1 VLATRVDGAA
11 GARRIATHLAEALNA
26 PFALDGL
33 PVDVSASIGI
43 ALQPERGGDGA
54 ALLRQAEVAMY
65 DAKQRGD
72 QIAVYGPDAAHHSP
86 DRLSLLADLRHAL
99 RADMADDGITLYY
112 QPQIAIA
119 TGEVVGVE
127 ALLRWQ
133 HPDRGLVRPEELI
146 RVAEP
151 TPVMRLLTGRV
162 LREVIAQLAAWRAT
176 GHPVRVSVNVSV
188 RDLHVGDIAD
198 EIQDLL
204 RRYAVPADLL
214 QLEITE
220 SALMADPHRVLNT
233 ITRLDRMGLA
243 ISLDDFG
250 TGYSS
255 LQHLRR
261 LPLSEVKIDRSFV
274 LGMATDRGDAA
285 IVRSVIDLAEALGL
299 RVVAEGV
306 EDERTWRLLA
316 AAGCHAAQGWFH
328 ARPMPA
334 ADLTVWLG
342 RYRPLRPGT
351 TKPQPAPSR

>member
-1 VLATRVDGAA
+1 
-11 GARRIATHLAEALNA
+11 
-26 PFALDGL
+26 
-33 PVDVSASIGI
+33 
-43 ALQPERGGDGA
+43 
-54 ALLRQAEVAMY
+54 MY

-72 QIAVYGPDAAHHSP
+72 QVAVYGPDAAHHSP
-86 DRLSLLADLRHAL
+86 DRLALLADLRRAL
-99 RADMADDGITLYY
+99 REDASGIMLVY

-133 HPDRGLVRPEELI
+133 HPERGLVGPEELI

-162 LREVIAQLAAWRAT
+162 LHDVVAQLAQWRDA
-176 GHPVRVSVNVSV
+176 GRPIRAAVNVSV
-188 RDLHVGDIAD
+188 RDLHAGDIAD
-198 EIQDLL
+198 RVDELL
-204 RRYAVPADLL
+204 REHGVPADLL

-233 ITRLDRMGLA
+233 ITRLDRMGVA

-261 LPLSEVKIDRSFV
+261 LPLAEVKIDRSFV
-274 LGMATDRGDAA
+274 LGMAHDRGDAA
-285 IVRSVIDLAEALGL
+285 IVRSVIGLAEALGL
-299 RVVAEGV
+299 RAVAEGV

-328 ARPMPA
+328 ARPMPPA
-334 ADLTVWLG
+334 ELAEWLS
-342 RYRPLRPGT
+342 RYRPL
-351 TKPQPAPSR
+351 ALPSPTP